1 MKTVRLLTATML
13 AMAALTACSDEPDD
27 DDGNAVPSSWIRQ
40 QYGGSG
46 PGYTDPSD
54 RISKVGDEIHGH
66 AASTDRIDGGDMVFL
81 RYRDDIVAIS
91 PYLQGSRIEID
102 DYRTGHK
109 RWKSRIGNVWPD
121 PETDAFRG
129 GGPGSGK

>member
-13 AMAALTACSDEPDD
+13 ALAALTACSDEPDD
-27 DDGNAVPSSWIRQ
+27 DGNATPSSWIRQ

-54 RISKVGDEIHGH
+54 RVSRVGDEIHGH
-66 AASTDRIDGGDMVFL
+66 TASVDRVADGDMVFL

-109 RWKSRIGNVWPD
+109 RWRSRIGNVWPD

>member
-13 AMAALTACSDEPDD
+13 SMAALTACSDEP

-66 AASTDRIDGGDMVFL
+66 TASTDRIDDGDMVFL

-91 PYLQGSRIEID
+91 PHLQGSRIEID

-121 PETDAFRG
+121 PETNAFRG